1 MRRGRESKAMSEETT
16 DSTEEILSGENEAYA
31 ENSTPEENGSSE
43 VNSINGENGAA
54 NKKKKRKE
62 EKEKKKR
69 SPLSYAIEVVI
80 YIVAIITC
88 VFWVPEYVVQRTVV
102 NGESMENTLHSG
114 ESLLVEK
121 VSYHF
126 TDPSRYDI
134 IVFYP
139 QGRDVDEYY
148 VKRIYG
154 LPGETVQIKNNDIY
168 INGEVV
174 ADDYAKN
181 AMDDAGIAAEPITL
195 ADDEYFVLGDNRK
208 VSLDSRDPDLGP
220 IKAENIA
227 GHVCLRILPFNKFGT
242 P

>member
-1 MRRGRESKAMSEETT
+1 MNGEST

-80 YIVAIITC
+80 YIVAIIAC